1 MREPPARAGIR
12 SREKCVGTLRTE
24 LARWHHF
31 NKLFGMA
38 AIVDQHTLAPAA
50 RVRIVD
56 VERTFATKDGDRTV
70 LRDVTLDVTPGEI
83 IAIVG
88 PSGCG
93 KSTLLRLIG
102 GLDAPTAGTI
112 TLDGDEVHAHDDST
126 AIAFQE
132 PRLLPWRTIAQN
144 VAIGLPRGV
153 SGRAAKDRV
162 AELLDLVGLTHAA
175 RQRPREVSGGMAQ
188 RASLARALARSPRV
202 LLLDEPFGA
211 LDALTRL
218 KMHDLLLDIHR
229 AQPTTIVLVTH
240 DVEEA
245 LYLAD
250 HVILLRNLQD
260 QAAEPDRPRAR
271 VVALGSSSG
280 IGALGSAST
289 HEAPEAETVGARPTG
304 SIGRFISVPGTR
316 PRDRGAR
323 TFTDLRASL
332 LEGLGVHKTTNKEHP

>member
-1 MREPPARAGIR
+1 MLE
-12 SREKCVGTLRTE
+12 V
-24 LARWHHF
+24 
-31 NKLFGMA
+31 
-38 AIVDQHTLAPAA
+38 APAPDA
-50 RVRIVD
+50 ALAGHVQIVD
-56 VERTFATKDGDRTV
+56 VARTFATKDGARPV
-70 LRDVTLDVTPGEI
+70 LRELTLDVAAGEI
-83 IAIVG
+83 VAVVG

-102 GLDAPTAGTI
+102 GLDQPSAGTI
-112 TLDGDEVHAHDDST
+112 TLDGETVRAHDDTT

-144 VAIGLPRGV
+144 VALGLPRTAPG
-153 SGRAAKDRV
+153 SRGRQGRQRV
-162 AELLDLVGLTHAA
+162 AELLELVGLSHAA
-175 RQRPREVSGGMAQ
+175 EQQPSEVSGGMAQ

-229 AQPTTIVLVTH
+229 AQPTTVVLVTH

-250 HVILLRNLQD
+250 RVLLLRNLHD
-260 QAAEPDRPRAR
+260 LPTTPAPRAK
-271 VVALGSSSG
+271 VVALGSSSSIDG
-280 IGALGSAST
+280 LGAVPTHVHAPDAVEDRRDDAGST
-289 HEAPEAETVGARPTG
+289 ARLVA
-304 SIGRFISVPGTR
+304 VPGVR

-323 TFTDLRASL
+323 TFTDLRTSL
-332 LEGLGVHKTTNKEHP
+332 LDGLGVHKHTTQ

>member
-1 MREPPARAGIR
+1 VEGVPERSDSPTTAAG
-12 SREKCVGTLRTE
+12 
-24 LARWHHF
+24 
-31 NKLFGMA
+31 
-38 AIVDQHTLAPAA
+38 
-50 RVRIVD
+50 RVRVD
-56 VERTFATKDGDRTV
+56 AVERTFPTAEGPRTV
-70 LRDVTLDVTPGEI
+70 LRGLTLDVAPGEI
-83 IAIVG
+83 VAVVG

-102 GLDAPTAGTI
+102 GLDTPTVGSL
-112 TLDGDEVHAHDDST
+112 TLDGERIRAHDDAT

-132 PRLLPWRTIAQN
+132 PRLLPWRTIAHN
-144 VAIGLPRGV
+144 VALGLPRGTARRK
-153 SGRAAKDRV
+153 SQAKARV

-175 RQRPREVSGGMAQ
+175 DQRPSEVSGGMAQ

-218 KMHDLLLDIHR
+218 KMQDLLLNVHR

-250 HVILLRNLQD
+250 RVLLLRNLHT
-260 QAAEPDRPRAR
+260 AEPQPERHRAK
-271 VVALGSSSG
+271 VLALGSSSG
-280 IGALGSAST
+280 IDTLG
-289 HEAPEAETVGARPTG
+289 VGRATAAAARPDAPGPTADG
-304 SIGRFISVPGTR
+304 SIARVVHVPGTR

-323 TFTDLRASL
+323 SFTDLRTRL
-332 LEGLGVHKTTNKEHP
+332 LDGLGVHTPTLEEHA

>member
-1 MREPPARAGIR
+1 MPE
-12 SREKCVGTLRTE
+12 
-24 LARWHHF
+24 
-31 NKLFGMA
+31 N
-38 AIVDQHTLAPAA
+38 VDALTDAPAG
-50 RVRIVD
+50 RVHLAG
-56 VERTFATKDGDRTV
+56 VERTFPTKVGARTV
-70 LRDVTLDVTPGEI
+70 LQDVTLDVTAGEI
-83 IAIVG
+83 VAIVG

-93 KSTLLRLIG
+93 KSTMLRLIG
-102 GLDAPTAGTI
+102 GLDSPTAGSI
-112 TLDGDEVHAHDDST
+112 TLDDEEVRAHDDST

-144 VAIGLPRGV
+144 VAIGLPRGIR
-153 SGRAAKDRV
+153 GREGKARV
-162 AELLDLVGLTHAA
+162 AELLELVGLTHAA
-175 RQRPREVSGGMAQ
+175 NQRPREVSGGMAQ

-250 HVILLRNLQD
+250 HVLLLRNLHAD
-260 QAAEPDRPRAR
+260 STEPERPRAK

-280 IGALGSAST
+280 IGALGSAGT
-289 HEAPEAETVGARPTG
+289 HRAAPEVEADAPRGRG
-304 SIGRFISVPGTR
+304 SIARLISVPGLR

-323 TFTDLRASL
+323 TFTDLRTSL
-332 LEGLGVHKTTNKEHP
+332 LDGLGVHKLTIKETA

>member
-1 MREPPARAGIR
+1 MQRCVTGNFRFLVNGLHSVFMPEHIETVDGSPAGRV
-12 SREKCVGTLRTE
+12 SMVG
-24 LARWHHF
+24 
-31 NKLFGMA
+31 
-38 AIVDQHTLAPAA
+38 
-50 RVRIVD
+50 
-56 VERTFATKDGDRTV
+56 VERTFPMKNGARTV
-70 LRDVTLDVTPGEI
+70 LRDVTLDVVPGEI
-83 IAIVG
+83 VAVVG

-102 GLDAPTAGTI
+102 GLDSPTAGAL
-112 TLDGDEVHAHDDST
+112 TLDDEGVRAHDDST

-144 VAIGLPRGV
+144 VAIGLPRGTK
-153 SGRAAKDRV
+153 RAAGKRRV
-162 AELLDLVGLTHAA
+162 AELLELVGLTHAA
-175 RQRPREVSGGMAQ
+175 NQRPREVSGGMAQ
-188 RASLARALARSPRV
+188 RTSLARALARSPRV

-218 KMHDLLLDIHR
+218 NMHDLLLDIHR

-250 HVILLRNLQD
+250 RVLMLRNLHGP
-260 QAAEPDRPRAR
+260 AEEPIPERPRAQ

-280 IGALGSAST
+280 IGALGSARAAGITQESHST
-289 HEAPEAETVGARPTG
+289 ARSTNQ
-304 SIGRFISVPGTR
+304 SIARLVPVPGLR

-323 TFTDLRASL
+323 TFTDLRTSL
-332 LEGLGVHKTTNKEHP
+332 LDGLSAHKLTIKENA